1 MSIHVKTLI
10 LNFESKVNLLTS
22 GSRAAS
28 AELAAAGCTSGAA
41 ADRRVAKRN
50 RNHPRISW
58 LSRKA
63 PPWFEWEWKKILAAF
78 PVFFFCQMSSMAS
91 FFCTSWSWVKKN
103 SCWIRS
109 AAKFLAGIRN
119 HDHSAELNSFPA
131 FYRLSNNCV
140 SSVLNYFTQKRVSS
154 WELIKTLSRLLAAL
168 TALTGN
174 L

>member
-28 AELAAAGCTSGAA
+28 AELAAAGCTSRAA

-78 PVFFFCQMSSMAS
+78 PVFFAKCHRWLL
-91 FFCTSWSWVKKN
+91 FFARVEVEWKKN

-131 FYRLSNNCV
+131 FYCLSYNCV
-140 SSVLNYFTQKRVSS
+140 SSVLNYFTRKRVSS
-154 WELIKTLSRLLAAL
+154 WEFIKTLSRLLAAL